1 MLELLELTAISP
13 ADGRYAKQTAEL
25 REIFSEF
32 GLMRRRLLIEIEWF
46 KFLGNSDYIAE
57 LGPFSKSTSKKIDAI
72 ATSFSIEQASDVK
85 VLEKKINH
93 DVKAIEYFIKSQFE
107 SISEL
112 KPYKEFVHFSCTS
125 EDINNLA
132 YGLMLKEATEN
143 SLIPRMEKIVEAL
156 SEFANKY
163 SDKTMISRT
172 HGQAASPTTMGKEL
186 ANYVSRLSRQLRF
199 VKSSEYLGKFNGAV
213 GNYNAHTFAYPEVD
227 WIKASEKFVSGLG
240 LKWNA
245 YSTQIE
251 PHDSIAELFQ
261 TISRFNTILDD
272 LCKDI
277 WSYVSIGYFTQQTKE
292 GEVGS
297 STMPHKVNPIDFE
310 NAEGNL
316 GLANAI
322 SAHFSSKLP
331 SSRYQ
336 RDLSD
341 STVLRNLGLPFV
353 YSLIAYNSIV
363 KGLSKIELNEKSLE
377 KDLEKNWEVLAEA
390 IQTIMR
396 KQGMVEPYEQLK
408 KMTRGNALDK
418 ENIRDLIKKLDLPS
432 NVEKELLDLTPESY
446 AGQASKLTQ
455 LLINR

>member
-1 MLELLELTAISP
+1 MELLELTAISP

-93 DVKAIEYFIKSQFE
+93 DLKAIEYFIKSQFE